1 MASRMHAHALVDATP
16 APLPLRR
23 ELWSAVDRLVDQA
36 ASVDDLT
43 AHGLHLLAARRCR
56 ELGRPVPVSLVAA
69 ERSAAALQLAAMV
82 ALERIRAAY
91 DGPILI
97 LKGLELAA
105 RYPSATLR
113 PVRDIDV
120 LVEDP
125 DRAQRALIDAG
136 FEPVGHEDSYYASRH
151 HLRPLLSPDLPALV
165 EIHRRPE
172 WVIWSTAPA
181 AEDLLPAAV
190 PSATG
195 VDGILTPAPAH
206 HALLVAAHSWTEVP
220 LRRILD
226 LVDVRLLHDEAEQEA
241 LADAAA
247 LWQLDGVLR
256 TTIAAADALLL
267 ERPSLPWH
275 VRLWTGDL
283 RSVRERTVFM
293 NHVRRLLSPFAALP
307 VRRAW
312 RYAALALVKEVT
324 PSQGESW
331 GAKGRRAGRAVVH
344 AFRRVSAHDRAGQVG
359 A

>member
-1 MASRMHAHALVDATP
+1 MHAHALVDAAP
-16 APLPLRR
+16 APVPTSQARDF
-23 ELWSAVDRLVDQA
+23 WAAVDRLVDQA
-36 ASVDDLT
+36 GSVDDLR
-43 AHGLHLLAARRCR
+43 AHGLHLLAARRWR
-56 ELGRPVPVSLVAA
+56 RLGRSVPDWLVAA
-69 ERSAAALQLAAMV
+69 ERLAAGLQLAATV

-91 DGPILI
+91 DGPILV

-113 PVRDIDV
+113 PIRDIDL

-136 FEPVGHEDSYYASRH
+136 FEPVGHEDAYYAARH
-151 HLRPLLSPDLPALV
+151 HLRPLMSPDLPALV

-181 AEDLLPAAV
+181 AEDLLHAAV

-195 VDGILTPAPAH
+195 VDGILAPGPAH

-226 LVDVRLLHDEAEQEA
+226 LVDVALLHEEAEPDA
-241 LADAAA
+241 LAEAAA
-247 LWQLDGVLR
+247 LWQLEGVLR
-256 TTIAAADALLL
+256 TTLAAANTFLF
-267 ERPSLPWH
+267 ERSSLPWH

-293 NHVRRLLSPFAALP
+293 DHVRRLLSPFAALP
-307 VRRAW
+307 FRRAW
-312 RYAALALVKEVT
+312 RLAALALVKEVR

-331 GAKGRRAGRAVVH
+331 GAKARRAGRAAIH
-344 AFRRVSAHDRAGQVG
+344 AFRRVSAHDGAGKVG